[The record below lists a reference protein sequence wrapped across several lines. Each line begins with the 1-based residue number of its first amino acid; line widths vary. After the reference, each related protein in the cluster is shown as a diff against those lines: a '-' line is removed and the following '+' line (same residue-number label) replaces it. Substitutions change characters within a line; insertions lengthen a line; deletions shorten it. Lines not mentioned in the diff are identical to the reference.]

1 MVGKNSRG
9 WTIINGALICA
20 LICVAIAW
28 SQASDIPAVAGS
40 GPKGEQCTLEVNSD
54 GCCPII
60 VSLPLSSQLEVDG
73 TNFEIGCVYPGQYGD
88 IYITVNNTGCVGGD
102 VGFHIVNLVDD
113 DEDIPEPE
121 DDVFPPNDDDN
132 DGTPYGDLSRNL
144 DMIISADF
152 GEGYAAFLDGKLYGL
167 NCTRQVFGHLDAEA
181 LVSVWIHWWVDGEVG
196 NIIMTDSSTFD
207 IEFSLE
213 QQIETV
219 PTGGNGTFTVDCGA
233 NVTVTADDSGESC
246 QFGSWSD
253 GGAKS
258 HVIYMDGDKAVTAAC
273 VECIPG
279 DRTVVSGKEMSAIGG
294 ASTGDGWV
302 LSGLQPFDEFGLGE
316 WVWAWGCG
324 FEHSKWYRIWIQPYS
339 EVPCSV
345 EEGQELDPELC
356 PPGFPPDG
364 IPIEF
369 ETDGDGR
376 FGPIP
381 IWQVPEDTNLICTLW
396 EIVADRMNVEPY
408 DDYNEGFYNEAED
421 GLDAVTCG
429 EWGFHIYPEAFT
441 IILLSVGLAGLG
453 GYFVV
458 RRRKGAETNV

>member
-9 WTIINGALICA
+9 WMIINWALICA

-28 SQASDIPAVAGS
+28 SQASDTPVVADS
-40 GPKGEQCTLEVNSD
+40 GPEGEQCTLEVNSV

-73 TNFEIGCVYPGQYGD
+73 EPDFNDPCMVPGDEGD
-88 IYITVNNTGCVGGD
+88 IYFTVNNTGDVGGD
-102 VGFHIVNLVDD
+102 VGFHIVDLVDD
-113 DEDIPEPE
+113 DEDIVEPE
-121 DDVFPPNDDDN
+121 DMVDGVRDGS

-152 GEGYAAFLDGKLYGL
+152 GEGYEPFLQGKLYGL
-167 NCTRQVFGHLDAEA
+167 NCTRQVFGHLDAEDS
-181 LVSVWIHWWVDGEVG
+181 VSVRIHWWIDGEVG

-219 PTGGNGTFTVDCGA
+219 LAGGNGTFSVDCGA

-258 HVIYMDGDKAVTAAC
+258 HVIHMDGDKAVTAVC
-273 VECIPG
+273 VECVPG

-302 LSGLQPFDEFGLGE
+302 LSGFQPSDEFRLGE

-324 FEHSKWYRIWIQPYS
+324 FEHSKWYRIWIQEYW
-339 EVPCSV
+339 ECEQVG
-345 EEGQELDPELC
+345 EGDELLPELC

-381 IWQVPEDTNLICTLW
+381 IWQVPEDPTLICTLW

-421 GLDAVTCG
+421 GLDAVACG

-453 GYFVV
+453 GYVVV
-458 RRRKGAETNV
+458 RRRRGAETNV